1 MKNTKDKSCAERVQD
16 AFNSRMEDIRTL
28 YDALDQKTEELGPLS
43 EYGLSMDYVAAGT
56 FLDIVGVFQGT
67 QRAGYK
73 RYQLSWGGPSEEFRI
88 YDNDEVEFW
97 YLDWFDGACVSVKG
111 QDAFIIRDITSFITK
126 TEI

>member
-43 EYGLSMDYVAAGT
+43 EYGLSMDYVVAGT
-56 FLDIVGVFQGT
+56 FKG

-97 YLDWFDGACVSVKG
+97 YLDWFDGACVSVEG
-111 QDAFIIRDITSFITK
+111 QDAFIIRDITSFVTK
-126 TEI
+126 TEV